1 MCKALGVSFMHLDW
15 LKSCFLSLWFTF
27 PSWRNKQTSKQA
39 TVIPLFLAV
48 CSVLTF
54 VSDSV
59 FWSFANPSG
68 IIVECFCLRGQS
80 LNTKLSNVL
89 KKKKKW
95 DCVYQEKYMWFQ
107 TYQYSRS
114 FIPQRQPF
122 MDSVLPSVFLQYWIL
137 EASITT
143 WF

>member
-80 LNTKLSNVL
+80 LNTKPSNVL
-89 KKKKKW
+89 KKKSETVFTKKSICDFKHTSIVGHLYPKDSHSW
-95 DCVYQEKYMWFQ
+95 IQ
-107 TYQYSRS
+107 S
-114 FIPQRQPF
+114 FPLFFCNIG
-122 MDSVLPSVFLQYWIL
+122 S
-137 EASITT
+137 
-143 WF
+143 